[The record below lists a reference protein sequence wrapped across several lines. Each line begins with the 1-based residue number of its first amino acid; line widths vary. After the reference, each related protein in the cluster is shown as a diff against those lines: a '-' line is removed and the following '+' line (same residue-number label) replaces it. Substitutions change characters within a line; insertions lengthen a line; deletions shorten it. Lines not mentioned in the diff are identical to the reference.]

1 MDCVTN
7 SIKEDTFLNEGG
19 NMSKISIEYSSCWNS
34 SREEKMVITDHDI
47 SYSIKW
53 DELRLEQQGLF
64 DLSWR
69 RMPLD
74 LLLRDT
80 IHKIAAI
87 MSEYDPDCD
96 SREVCDGDITTITI
110 DVDGKKS
117 TWNFPLC
124 AYDEIKEEMRE
135 VIKPLLPLELPLP
148 EFLHSYLDDIEEAE
162 EQ

>member
-1 MDCVTN
+1 
-7 SIKEDTFLNEGG
+7 
-19 NMSKISIEYSSCWNS
+19 MSKISIEYSSCWNS

-74 LLLRDT
+74 LLLKDT
-80 IHKIAAI
+80 IHK
-87 MSEYDPDCD
+87 
-96 SREVCDGDITTITI
+96 I

-117 TWNFPLC
+117 SWNFPLC

-135 VIKPLLPLELPLP
+135 VIKPLLPPELHLP
-148 EFLHSYLDDIEEAE
+148 EFLHNYLDDIEEAE
-162 EQ
+162 DK

>member
-1 MDCVTN
+1 
-7 SIKEDTFLNEGG
+7 
-19 NMSKISIEYSSCWNS
+19 MSKVSIESSSARNCS
-34 SREEKMVITDHDI
+34 CEEKLDITDRDI

-53 DELRLEQQGLF
+53 DEYHLERRDDF

-74 LLLRDT
+74 LLLKDA

-96 SREVCDGDITTITI
+96 SREVCDGDITTVII

-135 VIKPLLPLELPLP
+135 VIKPLLPPELPLP

-162 EQ
+162 EK